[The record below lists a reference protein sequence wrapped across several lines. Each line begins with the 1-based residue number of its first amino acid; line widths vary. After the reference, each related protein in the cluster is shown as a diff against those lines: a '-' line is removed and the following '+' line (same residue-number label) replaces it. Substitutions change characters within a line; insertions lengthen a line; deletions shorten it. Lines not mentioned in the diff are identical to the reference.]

1 MGEIRL
7 DKMSGACPG
16 FYPVLFLES
25 GMKKQ
30 QNDFLNGSILPSL
43 LRFAGPVLLALFLQ
57 AMYGAVDLMVVGQFG
72 APTDVSAVSTGSQIM
87 QTVTSLITGLAMGIT
102 ILVGQKIGEKR
113 PEQAG
118 DVIGSGIC
126 LFGVLAA
133 VLTVLMILGAGFLAG
148 LMHAPD
154 EAFSQTVDYIRIC
167 FAGAVFI
174 IAYNVLGSIFRG
186 IGDSRMPLFTVAAA
200 CVFNIGGDLL
210 LVAGFHM
217 GAAGAAL
224 ATVAAQAASVLLS
237 LAVIRRRTLPFTIG
251 KKNLRFERRL
261 VGRILALG
269 TPIALQDLLV
279 SISFLVILA
288 IVNSMGVIASA
299 GVGVAEKLCAFIMLV
314 ASAYMQSMSAFV
326 AQNMGA
332 GKPERAKR
340 ALLYGI
346 GTSLMAGVTL
356 FYFSFF
362 HGDAMAGIFAR
373 DPQVVAAAADYL
385 KAYAIDCILT
395 SFLFCFVG
403 YFNGCGKTFFVM
415 VQGIVGAF
423 CVRIPVSWFMSRM
436 AGVTLFKIGLATPC
450 SSAVQILLCAAY
462 FIWLSGRSRK
472 HRTSA

>member
-1 MGEIRL
+1 MRSE
-7 DKMSGACPG
+7 K
-16 FYPVLFLES
+16 
-25 GMKKQ
+25 
-30 QNDFLNGSILPSL
+30 NDFTQGSILKK
-43 LRFAGPVLLALFLQ
+43 LAAFMLPILGALVLQ
-57 AMYGAVDLMVVGQFG
+57 AAYGAVDLLVVGRFG
-72 APTDVSAVSTGSQIM
+72 STIGLSAVSTGSQIM

-167 FAGAVFI
+167 SAGAVFI